1 MLSSSQITDAPTEAA
16 RAMLQLLFLMVHSLA
31 DQVTA
36 RQVLANNQ
44 NSHQPARTQGKRR
57 PSAAASRLPMPELE
71 ENIAALTTYLST
83 LSMLE
88 PSAHA
93 RKFIYTYDFDVHHMV
108 HSTFHCCN
116 SLLCP
121 NISNHDD
128 AVIGVHHLVQSICNF
143 VNRCAYFLIG
153 FMGTHRLSQC
163 K

>member
-31 DQVTA
+31 DQVTG

-93 RKFIYTYDFDVHHMV
+93 RKLATMMMLLLACITWCRVSAILSTDVH
-108 HSTFHCCN
+108 
-116 SLLCP
+116 
-121 NISNHDD
+121 IS
-128 AVIGVHHLVQSICNF
+128 
-143 VNRCAYFLIG
+143 
-153 FMGTHRLSQC
+153 
-163 K
+163 